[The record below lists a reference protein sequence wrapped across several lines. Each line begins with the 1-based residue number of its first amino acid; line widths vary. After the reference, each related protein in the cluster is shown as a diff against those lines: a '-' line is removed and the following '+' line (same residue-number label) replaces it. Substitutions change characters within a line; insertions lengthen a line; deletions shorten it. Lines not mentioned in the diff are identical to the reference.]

1 MNIPL
6 LILGM
11 AVVTFIPRILPAF
24 IVDKIKLNKY
34 VERFLKL
41 IPYTA
46 MAALIFPGV
55 IGVGGERWYVGVVGA
70 LAAILL
76 SLIPRIPSWVVVI
89 VSVLAVFPFFV

>member
-11 AVVTFIPRILPAF
+11 ALVTFIPRILPAF
-24 IVDKIKLNKY
+24 IVEKTKMNRY
-34 VERFLKL
+34 AERFLKL

-46 MAALIFPGV
+46 MAALVFPGV
-55 IGVGGERWYVGVVGA
+55 IGVGGDRWYIGVIGA

-76 SLIPRIPSWVVVI
+76 SLIPRILSWVVVI
-89 VSVLAVFPFFV
+89 VSVLAVFPFFI

>member
-11 AVVTFIPRILPAF
+11 ALVTFIPRILPAF
-24 IVDKIKLNKY
+24 IVDKIKMNRY

-46 MAALIFPGV
+46 MAALVFPGV
-55 IGVGGERWYVGVVGA
+55 IGVGGDRWYIGAVGA
-70 LAAILL
+70 AVAILV

-89 VSVLAVFPFFV
+89 VSVLAVFPFFI

>member
-11 AVVTFIPRILPAF
+11 AIVTFIPRILPAF
-24 IVDKIKLNKY
+24 IVDKIKMNSY

-46 MAALIFPGV
+46 MAALVFPGV
-55 IGVGGERWYVGVVGA
+55 IGVDGDRWYVGLIGA
-70 LAAILL
+70 AAAILL
-76 SLIPRIPSWVVVI
+76 SMIPKIPSWVVI
-89 VSVLAVFPFFV
+89 MVSVLSVFPFFI